1 MKCSQMTDFG
11 SNNQEGKL
19 SAVYGDTPENKTF
32 SQYTPSASL
41 TMLVNNPD
49 AIGFYEAGYEY
60 LITIEK
66 LPKADQTQ

>member
-1 MKCSQMTDFG
+1 MKCSSMTDFG
-11 SNNQEGKL
+11 NNNQTGKL
-19 SAVYGDTPENKTF
+19 SAVYGDTDENKTF

-41 TMLVNNPD
+41 EMMVNNPN

-66 LPKADQTQ
+66 LTKS